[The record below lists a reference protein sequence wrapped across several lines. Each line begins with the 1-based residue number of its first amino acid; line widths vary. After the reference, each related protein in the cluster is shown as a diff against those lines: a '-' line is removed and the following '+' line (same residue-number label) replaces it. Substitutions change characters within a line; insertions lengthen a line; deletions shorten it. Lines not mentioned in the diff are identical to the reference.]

1 MAYDLYVF
9 PFLDRLERLSIWLLV
24 AALAGL
30 CSWLGCH
37 LLFSPAPWW
46 VSVLG
51 IATVLGFGMM
61 LGVVATM
68 YLCHLE
74 LRRQG
79 QDNLMEQAD

>member
-9 PFLDRLERLSIWLLV
+9 PFFNRLERLTARLILAV
-24 AALAGL
+24 LAGMG
-30 CSWLGCH
+30 SWLGCH
-37 LLFSPAPWW
+37 ILVSPAPWW

-51 IATVLGFGMM
+51 IATVFSCGML
-61 LGVVATM
+61 LGVVGAA

-79 QDNLMEQAD
+79 QDNPMEHAD